1 MTIPATGEATPD
13 EGGACACPYC
23 GGTHDRKTLSGWWTE
38 LLHHV
43 LYVLNKVLFWW
54 SK

>member
-1 MTIPATGEATPD
+1 MTIPATGGNASAD
-13 EGGACACPYC
+13 AGACPYC
-23 GGTHDRKTLSGWWTE
+23 GETHNGKTLSGWWTE